1 MDPSQR
7 RVIAGACFAIAGIL
21 FFYYFL
27 RPFWAWASWDEAK
40 NTLDLGIIR
49 INSRPP
55 FPSDARAIFAGLVAP
70 IALVAVARILPA
82 RTSNAA

>member
-7 RVIAGACFAIAGIL
+7 RVIAGACFAVAGIL

-40 NTLDLGIIR
+40 NTLDLGIMKIT
-49 INSRPP
+49 NRPP
-55 FPSDARAIFAGLVAP
+55 FPGDARAIFGGLVAP
-70 IALVAVARILPA
+70 VALVAIARILSGK
-82 RTSNAA
+82 TSHAA